1 MFQIDC
7 PPGCFYPPTL
17 ITGVNTASKVVMEE
31 IFGPVLVAM
40 PFRCVLRENMG
51 FKEITYTKII
61 RTAKEAIAV
70 ANNTMYGLG
79 ASVHSEQLPLALETA
94 KHIQAGAVWINCHNM
109 FDAAAGFGGF
119 KQSGYGRDGGK
130 EGLYEYVKPV
140 WQRRVRIANL
150 EVDMKKFGSS
160 YTADGPGIN
169 GGNGVI
175 PDTGEQ
181 VSNYIAVLF
190 RIIKEPSQVDRTY
203 KLYYGGAQKRPD
215 ANYSRVIRYC

>member
-1 MFQIDC
+1 
-7 PPGCFYPPTL
+7 
-17 ITGVNTASKVVMEE
+17 
-31 IFGPVLVAM
+31 
-40 PFRCVLRENMG
+40 
-51 FKEITYTKII
+51 
-61 RTAKEAIAV
+61 
-70 ANNTMYGLG
+70 MYGLG

-169 GGNGVI
+169 GGNGVT

-181 VSNYIAVLF
+181 VSKHVYRGGIQNYQRAF
-190 RIIKEPSQVDRTY
+190 T
-203 KLYYGGAQKRPD
+203 GGQ
-215 ANYSRVIRYC
+215 NLQTTNLQTVWV